1 MNSFPESINDLID
14 AFSRLPGIGRKTA
27 QRLTFYVLK
36 ENDEQVSVFTDALK
50 AVKCRIR
57 NCSVCHGITENEL
70 CPICEDVKRD
80 KNTLCIVENAQ
91 DVFVFERTNTFKG
104 VYHVLGGVLSPLD
117 GISPEDLNI
126 STLMVRVSEGMEVIL
141 ATNSSVEGETTSLY
155 LTKILEDK
163 NITVT
168 RLARGLP
175 VGGDL
180 DYIDEATL
188 VRAMEGRTS
197 V

>member
-36 ENDEQVSVFTDALK
+36 ENDEQVSVFSDALK
-50 AVKCRIR
+50 AVKSRIR

-117 GISPEDLNI
+117 GVSPEDLNI

>member
-1 MNSFPESINDLID
+1 LNSFPESINDLID

-36 ENDEQVSVFTDALK
+36 ENDEQVSIFSDALK
-50 AVKCRIR
+50 AVKSRIR
-57 NCSVCHGITENEL
+57 NCSLCHGITENKL

-126 STLMVRVSEGMEVIL
+126 STLTSRITEGMEIIL
-141 ATNSSVEGETTSLY
+141 ATSSSVEGETTSLY
-155 LTKILEDK
+155 LTKIFEDK
-163 NITVT
+163 KITVT

-188 VRAMEGRTS
+188 VRALEGRTS

>member
-1 MNSFPESINDLID
+1 M
-14 AFSRLPGIGRKTA
+14 
-27 QRLTFYVLK
+27 
-36 ENDEQVSVFTDALK
+36 K
-50 AVKCRIR
+50 AVKSRIR
-57 NCSVCHGITENEL
+57 NCSLCYGITENEL

-91 DVFVFERTNTFKG
+91 DVFVFERTNTFRG

-126 STLMVRVSEGMEVIL
+126 STLISRITEGMEIIL

-163 NITVT
+163 KIKIT

>member
-27 QRLTFYVLK
+27 QRLSFYVLK
-36 ENDEQVSVFTDALK
+36 ENDEQVSVFSDALK
-50 AVKCRIR
+50 AVKSRIR
-57 NCSVCHGITENEL
+57 NCSVCHCITENEL
-70 CPICEDVKRD
+70 CPICEDSKRD

-126 STLMVRVSEGMEVIL
+126 STLMARVSEGMEVIL

-163 NITVT
+163 KITVT

>member
-1 MNSFPESINDLID
+1 M
-14 AFSRLPGIGRKTA
+14 A
-27 QRLTFYVLK
+27 
-36 ENDEQVSVFTDALK
+36 
-50 AVKCRIR
+50 
-57 NCSVCHGITENEL
+57 
-70 CPICEDVKRD
+70 
-80 KNTLCIVENAQ
+80 
-91 DVFVFERTNTFKG
+91 
-104 VYHVLGGVLSPLD
+104 
-117 GISPEDLNI
+117 
-126 STLMVRVSEGMEVIL
+126 RVSEGMEIIL

-163 NITVT
+163 KITVT

>member
-27 QRLTFYVLK
+27 QRLSFYVLK
-36 ENDEQVSVFTDALK
+36 ENDEQVSVFSDALK
-50 AVKCRIR
+50 AVKSRIR

-70 CPICEDVKRD
+70 CPICEDSKRD
-80 KNTLCIVENAQ
+80 KNTICIVENAQ

-117 GISPEDLNI
+117 GIGPDELNLESLYNRI
-126 STLMVRVSEGMEVIL
+126 KGGMEVIL
-141 ATNSSVEGETTSLY
+141 ATNPSVEGDTTCLY
-155 LTKILEDK
+155 LSQKLEK
-163 NITVT
+163 LGVTVT
-168 RLARGLP
+168 RLARGIP
-175 VGGDL
+175 VGSDL
-180 DYIDEATL
+180 EYMDELTL

-197 V
+197 I